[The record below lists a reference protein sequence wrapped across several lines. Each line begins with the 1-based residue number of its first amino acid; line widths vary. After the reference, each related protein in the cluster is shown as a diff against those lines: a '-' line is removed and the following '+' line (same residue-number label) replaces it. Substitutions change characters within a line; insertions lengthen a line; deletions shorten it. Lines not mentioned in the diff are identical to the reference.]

1 MLARLEEAG
10 TEGLRMSPALLF
22 GLFVLG
28 SGLFVW
34 VIAGFVARRAATIR
48 SWFAEVDIA
57 WWTQRGKAQIHVLAF
72 FWFLLGLGFCVYGL
86 VAGR

>member
-1 MLARLEEAG
+1 MEEAG

-72 FWFLLGLGFCVYGL
+72 LWILLGLGFCAYGL
-86 VAGR
+86 AAGR